1 MKEPECALCVEIDK
15 LRKENELMRQLAKP
29 NGFYEYYF
37 KMLKEFKTNTDC
49 FHYVNE
55 LYQKFFD
62 EQRYSSYNSFRTITN
77 KTLKNEQQ

>member
-1 MKEPECALCVEIDK
+1 MTGPESALRIEIEK
-15 LRKENELMRQLAKP
+15 LREEIQLMRQLAKP

-49 FHYVNE
+49 FHYVND

-62 EQRYSSYNSFRTITN
+62 EQKYSSFDSFRIIKN
-77 KTLKNEQQ
+77 RKLKNEK